1 MTKSITSKAK
11 STAAAKKTAPAKSSK
26 KPTARNVSVEQMLGI
41 GKDIS
46 ASKNAPAKM
55 DRTFHATAI
64 LAAQAAKDTPKSAVL
79 RTPSGFY
86 TGSKRAGVK
95 AGAEF
100 VGRVATVLA
109 AKKAKQQPAA

>member
-1 MTKSITSKAK
+1 MTKPTTPKAK
-11 STAAAKKTAPAKSSK
+11 TAAAKKPAAKKAAPAPAK
-26 KPTARNVSVEQMLGI
+26 T
-41 GKDIS
+41 
-46 ASKNAPAKM
+46 

-100 VGRVATVLA
+100 IGRVVTVLA
-109 AKKAKQQPAA
+109 KPATKKAKQQPA

>member
-1 MTKSITSKAK
+1 MTQTTKTKPAAK
-11 STAAAKKTAPAKSSK
+11 TAKRAAKTAKPAAKKMPAKKAPATRETSK
-26 KPTARNVSVEQMLGI
+26 TE
-41 GKDIS
+41 
-46 ASKNAPAKM
+46 
-55 DRTFHATAI
+55 RTFHATAM

-79 RTPSGFY
+79 RVPSGFY

-100 VGRVATVLA
+100 IGRVGNVLAKPASA

>member
-1 MTKSITSKAK
+1 MTKSTTPKAK
-11 STAAAKKTAPAKSSK
+11 SPVAAKQPAVKKAAPAPAK
-26 KPTARNVSVEQMLGI
+26 T
-41 GKDIS
+41 
-46 ASKNAPAKM
+46 
-55 DRTFHATAI
+55 DRAFHATAI
-64 LAAQAAKDTPKSAVL
+64 HAAQAAKDTPKSAVL

-100 VGRVATVLA
+100 IGRVVTVLAAKPA